1 MDAAFAAKRA
11 ALTVDLLVQNLSPH
25 SNRGSEGAVTTRLY
39 TNMEGIKGSKK
50 IPCSIDGYLKE
61 EAIEE
66 AKRCIQCH
74 CDECMKSCAYL
85 SEYKKHPGL
94 LAREIY
100 NNTQII
106 MGDHQMNKPMNSCSL
121 CGQCTVTCPNGFDMS
136 QVCKSARENMVST
149 DKMPLAPHEFA
160 LMDML
165 FSNSEAFLC
174 RPQPGYEACRYVFFP
189 GCQAGAIAPDVVTEA
204 YEDLCRRTEGGVA
217 LMLGCCGAISEWAG
231 RYEMTEKVNEQL
243 KQELAKLGDPMIIAG
258 CPSCMKQL
266 KESLG
271 ARVTGIWE
279 ILKEI
284 GLPGQA
290 KGLEIPVAIH
300 DACGARRDTQTQDT
314 IRELLADMGC
324 TVVNTEYSRDL
335 SPCCGYGGLTSYA
348 NKEMAD
354 KMTEKCLERSDAP
367 YITYCMACRDRF
379 VREGRESRHILE
391 LLYGT
396 NAVNMPDISE
406 KRYNRLM
413 LKEKLLKNIWNEELM
428 MEKKDYTVAY
438 TEDAISMMDERM
450 ILKSDVE
457 RVLSDYR
464 ENQEAIF
471 DEETKELV
479 TRSRLGN
486 VTFWVRF
493 VETEEG
499 YLVRRAYSHRMNI
512 MKRVG
517 Q

>member
-1 MDAAFAAKRA
+1 M
-11 ALTVDLLVQNLSPH
+11 Q
-25 SNRGSEGAVTTRLY
+25 
-39 TNMEGIKGSKK
+39 I
-50 IPCSIDGYLKE
+50 
-61 EAIEE
+61 
-66 AKRCIQCH
+66 CI
-74 CDECMKSCAYL
+74 
-85 SEYKKHPGL
+85 
-94 LAREIY
+94 
-100 NNTQII
+100 
-106 MGDHQMNKPMNSCSL
+106 
-121 CGQCTVTCPNGFDMS
+121 
-136 QVCKSARENMVST
+136 
-149 DKMPLAPHEFA
+149 
-160 LMDML
+160 
-165 FSNSEAFLC
+165 
-174 RPQPGYEACRYVFFP
+174 FP

-271 ARVTGIWE
+271 VRVTGIWE

-284 GLPGQA
+284 GLPAQA

-300 DACGARRDTQTQDT
+300 DACGARGDAQTQDI

-406 KRYNRLM
+406 KRYNRLV